1 MKKWTSKLLA
11 AMLAVVLVVTSL
23 TPTALAAPKSES
35 KAAASDEIVLSD
47 TTKDF
52 LKAAKA
58 MAAYSELEDS
68 LKDEE
73 TSPEKEAVKDVI
85 FHSFNAEEDADLSQY
100 DISAKEMDKLTEE
113 VLEENNMEDSICHWL
128 FDHERRNVFASK

>member
-47 TTKDF
+47 NTKDL

-58 MAAYSELEDS
+58 MAAYSELAKVET
-68 LKDEE
+68 E
-73 TSPEKEAVKDVI
+73 TSAEKDAVKDAI
-85 FHSFNAEEDADLSQY
+85 FHNYNEETDLS
-100 DISAKEMDKLTEE
+100 DLGISAKEMDKIT
-113 VLEENNMEDSICHWL
+113 
-128 FDHERRNVFASK
+128 